1 MSKLVFDHKNEEF
14 EVWKFTPDLIHA
26 FPFYM
31 ERVNRSW
38 RMRCVIEYF
47 VGYSVYYIKIDG
59 EWAGYCVVSSGR
71 NPRYKF
77 STADDIIYGRYF
89 VAEKFRGNGLG
100 YRMLKEILDNT
111 GLQYKKAYAYLRV
124 KNTPSLKTIE
134 KLGSVR
140 LFRFNIEGFARNK
153 FSQSE
158 NGEFV
163 LYEYERRGE

>member
-1 MSKLVFDHKNEEF
+1 MSKLVFHHKNDEF
-14 EVWKFTPDLIHA
+14 EVWKFTPDPVHA

-38 RMRCVIEYF
+38 RVRCAMEYF

-59 EWAGYCVVSSGR
+59 EWAGYCVVSNGR
-71 NPRYKF
+71 NKRYDF
-77 STADDIIYGRYF
+77 STDKDIIYGRYF

-111 GLQYKKAYAYLRV
+111 GLEYEKAYAYLRV
-124 KNTPSLKTIE
+124 SNTASLKTIE
-134 KLGSVR
+134 KLGAVR
-140 LFRFNIEGFARNK
+140 KYRFDIKGKTRRLYPA
-153 FSQSE
+153 E

-163 LYEYERRGE
+163 LYEYSH